1 MYPSSGPSGH
11 LLPSGEGSPVVKCTL
26 CDVRCPMYLFRLP
39 NCSGHP
45 RDHSFQFCI
54 QPFGNR
60 NKYIGQ
66 RTGLHPMDETRSN
79 DKYPG
84 FKLIVVGLVGTV
96 DKPSMFFARL
106 IQAAC
111 GNHQEKVPKASD
123 SDFLSCGSF
132 NKPSPSESFFLF
144 CYFFLSL

>member
-1 MYPSSGPSGH
+1 
-11 LLPSGEGSPVVKCTL
+11 
-26 CDVRCPMYLFRLP
+26 
-39 NCSGHP
+39 
-45 RDHSFQFCI
+45 
-54 QPFGNR
+54 
-60 NKYIGQ
+60 
-66 RTGLHPMDETRSN
+66 MDETRSN

-132 NKPSPSESFFLF
+132 NKPPPSESFFLF